1 MRTLAIRAAAASLA
15 ALAISGCTTT
25 GMGTGQSQ
33 VGNIGASFTYT
44 QTGPTRGTM
53 LASLTNGQV
62 YQGQFFQI
70 TQESRVTDYGPLW
83 NGWGPGFGWGR
94 GWGGRRYGY
103 GWGGWVRGARRTRRL
118 RTIAARSS
126 PICRARAV
134 LMRCNFAL
142 ASPSA
147 GIAGG
152 GAGQCQLPSGAII
165 HAQFPRAYR

>member
-53 LASLTNGQV
+53 LASLPTNGQV

-70 TQESRVTDYGPLW
+70 TQEI
-83 NGWGPGFGWGR
+83 R
-94 GWGGRRYGY
+94 G
-103 GWGGWVRGARRTRRL
+103 
-118 RTIAARSS
+118 
-126 PICRARAV
+126 
-134 LMRCNFAL
+134 
-142 ASPSA
+142 
-147 GIAGG
+147 
-152 GAGQCQLPSGAII
+152 
-165 HAQFPRAYR
+165 